1 MPYDVPLHGT
11 GNPAAMPPPPSFSF
25 FAASGGRPADPAAT
39 ALGGTYAGA
48 NAAQHAP
55 PPHAQQMYP
64 NPTPQRTG
72 DTACITVPSS
82 PFAAVAAASCGPV
95 GAAPSGVE
103 NPIPNLGS
111 SSGDG
116 SSGGSLLG
124 VRSGDPR
131 AAPPGNAFGAI
142 GAPARSSNPSV
153 DTGHEAGLPPSS
165 APPAVCVSAGGA
177 ASYAAQPQF
186 LLSPDPDPVCEH
198 GGPAV
203 GAWAAG
209 ETLAA
214 VGAQTGAVGLGLGC
228 RAELSARAPAAAAAA
243 NQATALAGHSAPSG
257 PAPDPVLGQAGGELC
272 SGTPATI
279 IPLRPEVPRGAQK
292 ARFNDTARDTNE
304 SPWPRACPVRPWCA
318 LRHTRSVDCFASL
331 ACSPAKEEDRLA
343 ITHAMSISFLTHAHL
358 C

>member
-1 MPYDVPLHGT
+1 MPYDMPLHGA

-25 FAASGGRPADPAAT
+25 FAASGGRPTDPAAT

-103 NPIPNLGS
+103 NPNPNLGS

-142 GAPARSSNPSV
+142 GAPARSSNPSM

-165 APPAVCVSAGGA
+165 APPAVFLSAGGA
-177 ASYAAQPQF
+177 APYAALPQS

-198 GGPAV
+198 AGPAV
-203 GAWAAG
+203 RAWAAG

-214 VGAQTGAVGLGLGC
+214 VGAQPGAASLGFG
-228 RAELSARAPAAAAAA
+228 AELAARVPAAAAAA
-243 NQATALAGHSAPSG
+243 NQATAPAERSMPSG
-257 PAPDPVLGQAGGELC
+257 PAPDPVPGQAGGVLC
-272 SGTPATI
+272 SRTPALI
-279 IPLRPEVPRGAQK
+279 VPLRPEVPRGAQK
-292 ARFNDTARDTNE
+292 ARLNGIAHDKRE
-304 SPWPRACPVRPWCA
+304 SAALSLSCEALVYAASYAVSWQSCIACLFTCQG
-318 LRHTRSVDCFASL
+318 
-331 ACSPAKEEDRLA
+331 
-343 ITHAMSISFLTHAHL
+343 
-358 C
+358 